1 MCYFQLLFSYHNDH
15 KKDNFVSYLTLFAEL
30 WLEFIQLEVEHPK
43 GKAEASGQLHWR
55 AMKSLD
61 GPLIE
66 KFTTQYTLMQTG
78 HL

>member
-1 MCYFQLLFSYHNDH
+1 MFLDHNDCN
-15 KKDNFVSYLTLFAEL
+15 KNNIVNYLTLFAEL
-30 WLEFIQLEVEHPK
+30 WLEFIQLETEHPK
-43 GKAEASGQLHWR
+43 GKAEAAGQLHWR
-55 AMKSLD
+55 AMKSLG